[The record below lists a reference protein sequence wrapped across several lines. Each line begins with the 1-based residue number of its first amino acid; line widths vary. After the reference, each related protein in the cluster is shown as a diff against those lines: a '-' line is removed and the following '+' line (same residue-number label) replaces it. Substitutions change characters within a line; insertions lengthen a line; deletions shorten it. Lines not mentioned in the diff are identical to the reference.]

1 MENYDIID
9 IAVWKMS
16 IHSHRYGNT
25 ADMNDDNLLGDLMT
39 SFKLTVQRL
48 EKSMTILAIVIL
60 CIILA
65 F

>member
-25 ADMNDDNLLGDLMT
+25 ANMNDPNLLGDLIS

-48 EKSMTILAIVIL
+48 EKPR
-60 CIILA
+60 II
-65 F
+65 

>member
-9 IAVWKMS
+9 ITVWKMS

-25 ADMNDDNLLGDLMT
+25 ADMNDPNLLGDLIS
-39 SFKLTVQRL
+39 SFKLTVQRI
-48 EKSMTILAIVIL
+48 ILAIVIL

>member
-1 MENYDIID
+1 
-9 IAVWKMS
+9 
-16 IHSHRYGNT
+16 
-25 ADMNDDNLLGDLMT
+25 MNDPNLLGDLIS

-48 EKSMTILAIVIL
+48 EKPRIILAIVIL

>member
-25 ADMNDDNLLGDLMT
+25 ANMNDPNLLGDLIS

-48 EKSMTILAIVIL
+48 EKPRIILAIVIL